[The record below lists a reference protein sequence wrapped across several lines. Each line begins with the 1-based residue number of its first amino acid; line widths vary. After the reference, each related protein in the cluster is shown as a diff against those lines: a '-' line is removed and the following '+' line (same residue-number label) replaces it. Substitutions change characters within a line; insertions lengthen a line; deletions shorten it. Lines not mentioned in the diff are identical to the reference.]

1 MASRAP
7 GDQWNCQLGSISIWR
22 YPDDSQTLPVM
33 YNSNS
38 GRLPWMLRL
47 VVGYRLWSPL
57 GKRSWQVLGSSTS
70 GKREIN

>member
-1 MASRAP
+1 
-7 GDQWNCQLGSISIWR
+7 
-22 YPDDSQTLPVM
+22 M